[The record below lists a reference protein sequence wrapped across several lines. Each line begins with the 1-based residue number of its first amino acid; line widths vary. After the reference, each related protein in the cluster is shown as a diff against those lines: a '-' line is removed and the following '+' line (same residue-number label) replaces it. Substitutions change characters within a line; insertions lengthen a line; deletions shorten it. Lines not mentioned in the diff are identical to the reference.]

1 MACALW
7 GCVFWGFGEFRLPR
21 IAQLKPFWRCR
32 HARDLALP
40 PAASPANP
48 SNGAP
53 PLFVIKRTQV
63 EMLRPGLLGTYDSY
77 GERYCTDLRTVAAG
91 GAAAGGA
98 AAMMDP
104 YRLV

>member
-1 MACALW
+1 
-7 GCVFWGFGEFRLPR
+7 
-21 IAQLKPFWRCR
+21 
-32 HARDLALP
+32 
-40 PAASPANP
+40 
-48 SNGAP
+48 
-53 PLFVIKRTQV
+53 
-63 EMLRPGLLGTYDSY
+63 MLRPGLLGTYDSY